1 MGAGS
6 GIQLRPFSQGW
17 PVTVDI
23 KLDRDFE
30 CSPSNIKVVI
40 ISINSNISETKSL
53 PNRHAV
59 PWWNGTSTKLCR
71 ITRELCHGCI
81 KKKKKKKNSLET
93 KPTYQQAVAKQ
104 HKYYKQA
111 NRTLWICYINDI
123 HSQTPAR
130 YVWKMI
136 KKLNGKYIPTHLL
149 VLNKTSVLQNQKK
162 FLKKLVEY
170 FASSFHSR
178 NKTS

>member
-30 CSPSNIKVVI
+30 CSPSNIVAYRYFVKAVI
-40 ISINSNISETKSL
+40 ISVNSNISETKSL

-71 ITRELCHGCI
+71 ITRELCHGCT
-81 KKKKKKKNSLET
+81 KKKKTLET

-104 HKYYKQA
+104 RKYYKQA
-111 NRTLWICYINDI
+111 NRTLWYI
-123 HSQTPAR
+123 T
-130 YVWKMI
+130 
-136 KKLNGKYIPTHLL
+136 
-149 VLNKTSVLQNQKK
+149 
-162 FLKKLVEY
+162 
-170 FASSFHSR
+170 
-178 NKTS
+178 